1 MSTTRRLVLGLLL
14 IVGLS
19 ALVMGVEYGRG
30 FLARSP
36 EQVLAA
42 AAPGS
47 VPLYVN
53 GSLAAA
59 FTPAD
64 LEPLKKNSFVDAE
77 ESKTQE
83 GWLLAD
89 ILQLYLP
96 EQALLS
102 DTRVVVSSSS
112 RAKSVELTWEQIADP
127 ENLIL
132 FSLSG
137 RGTLKLAS
145 RMPGFDLR
153 ENWIQDTDRIEVIQP

>member
-1 MSTTRRLVLGLLL
+1 MSTRRRLFLGLLIL
-14 IVGLS
+14 LGL
-19 ALVMGVEYGRG
+19 AAVVMGVEFGRG
-30 FLARSP
+30 FLVRSP
-36 EQVLAA
+36 EQALAD

-53 GSLAAA
+53 GSLAAL

-64 LEPLKKNSFVDAE
+64 LEPLKKASFLDAE

-89 ILQLYLP
+89 ILRLYLP

-112 RAKSVELTWEQIADP
+112 RGKSVELTWLQISEP
-127 ENLIL
+127 ENMIL

-145 RMPGFDLR
+145 RLPGFDIR
-153 ENWIQDTDRIEVIQP
+153 DTWIQDTDRIEVLEP